1 MISSWHL
8 WNLWHLVKVGRGLE
22 EVEMSKVEKNEII
35 LWRPK
40 KYVFDYLWEQLQIHK
55 DFPQANFHPGFSHC
69 KQFYQKPVHL
79 WWSNSIDLQRHRPSY
94 FFALGKKFSNVHFLS
109 AQKCLNKLGRNHLK
123 IGSKICMYTRY
134 TFFVKSQHS

>member
-1 MISSWHL
+1 MEEKKDDKFTTCDMAFVIFVTFGKGWERFRRSWNEQSEKK
-8 WNLWHLVKVGRGLE
+8 WNHT
-22 EVEMSKVEKNEII
+22 MTTKNI
-35 LWRPK
+35 
-40 KYVFDYLWEQLQIHK
+40 FDYLWEQLQIHK

-109 AQKCLNKLGRNHLK
+109 AQKCLNKLGRNQFK
-123 IGSKICMYTRY
+123 IGSKIWMYIIYR
-134 TFFVKSQHS
+134 